1 MILPSLDWGFLK
13 SFSSF
18 SFRFSIF
25 ALVLNFYRNFWMN
38 ILLKSVKIIDPTS
51 SFHGNTLDILI
62 RKGTIDKIDKFLDA
76 SKASVIEHKNLCVS
90 PGWFDS
96 SVSFGEP
103 GYEER
108 ETLSH
113 GLSVAAASGFTQIA
127 YNTNTNPLPTTKAD
141 ISFLLRSAAH
151 TPTTLHPKGHITAQD
166 NSQLAELHDLSQ
178 AGAICFSNHKQPIDD
193 PHLLLVALQ
202 YARGFGRL
210 VESFPIEPQLSIHGV
225 MHEGKVSTSLGLTG
239 IPNLAEE
246 IRIRRDL
253 AILSY
258 TGGKLHIPTISTAGS
273 VGLIRQAKKE
283 KLDVSCSVA
292 IHNLMMTDGQ
302 LDGFDTRYKLMPPL
316 RESKDQTALLK
327 GLKDGTID
335 MVTSDHQPMNIEYK
349 KVELEHAAYG
359 SLGLET
365 AFGSLCTMMDA
376 EDAALIL
383 NRGKERFGISQQ
395 SIQIG
400 AQADLTLFSSDGT
413 TTVSKESILSRS
425 KNSAYLGKE
434 LYGTVIGVINN
445 NSVFQNPS

>member
-1 MILPSLDWGFLK
+1 
-13 SFSSF
+13 
-18 SFRFSIF
+18 
-25 ALVLNFYRNFWMN
+25 MN
-38 ILLKSVKIIDPTS
+38 ILLKSAKIIDPTS

-62 RKGTIDKIDKFLDA
+62 RNGIIDKIDKYIDA
-76 SKASVIEHKNLCVS
+76 PKASVIEHKNLCVS
-90 PGWFDS
+90 LGWFDS

-108 ETLSH
+108 ETLDQ

-127 YNTNTNPLPTTKAD
+127 YNTNTNPLPTSKAD
-141 ISFLLRSAAH
+141 ISFLLRSALH
-151 TPTTLHPKGHITAQD
+151 TPTTLHPKGHITAQ
-166 NSQLAELHDLSQ
+166 NNAQQLAELHDLSQ

-193 PHLLLVALQ
+193 PHLLLLALQ
-202 YARGFGRL
+202 YARGFDGL
-210 VESFPIEPQLSIHGV
+210 VESFPIDPQLAVHGV
-225 MHEGKVSTSLGLTG
+225 MHEGKVSTLLGLTG

-253 AILSY
+253 SILSY
-258 TGGKLHIPTISTAGS
+258 TGGKLHIPTISTAEG
-273 VGLIRQAKKE
+273 VGFIRQAKKD
-283 KLDVSCSVA
+283 KIDVSCSVA
-292 IHNLMMTDGQ
+292 IHNLIMTDDQ

-316 RESKDQTALLK
+316 RESKDQKALLK

-335 MVTSDHQPMNIEYK
+335 MVTSDHQPMDIEHK

-383 NRGKERFGISQQ
+383 NRGKERFGVSQQ

-400 AQADLTLFSSDGT
+400 AQADLTLFTADGT
-413 TTVSKESILSRS
+413 TIVSKEGILSRS

-434 LYGTVIGVINN
+434 LKGTVIGVINN
-445 NSVFQNPS
+445 NSIFQNQS

>member
-1 MILPSLDWGFLK
+1 
-13 SFSSF
+13 
-18 SFRFSIF
+18 
-25 ALVLNFYRNFWMN
+25 MN
-38 ILLKSVKIIDPTS
+38 ILLKSAKIIDPTS

-62 RKGTIDKIDKFLDA
+62 RNGIIDKIDKYIDA
-76 SKASVIEHKNLCVS
+76 PKASVIEHKNLCVS
-90 PGWFDS
+90 LGWFDS

-108 ETLSH
+108 ETLDQ

-127 YNTNTNPLPTTKAD
+127 YNTNTNPLPTSKAD
-141 ISFLLRSAAH
+141 ISFLLRSALH
-151 TPTTLHPKGHITAQD
+151 TPTTLHPKGHITAQ
-166 NSQLAELHDLSQ
+166 NNAQQLAELHDLSQ

-193 PHLLLVALQ
+193 PHLLLLALQ
-202 YARGFGRL
+202 YARGFDGL
-210 VESFPIEPQLSIHGV
+210 VESFPIDPQLAVHGV
-225 MHEGKVSTSLGLTG
+225 MHEGKVSTRLGLTG

-246 IRIRRDL
+246 IRILRDL
-253 AILSY
+253 SILSY
-258 TGGKLHIPTISTAGS
+258 TGGKLHIPTISTAEG
-273 VGLIRQAKKE
+273 VGFIRQAKKD
-283 KLDVSCSVA
+283 KIDVSCSVA
-292 IHNLMMTDGQ
+292 IHNLIMTDEQ

-316 RESKDQTALLK
+316 RESKDQKALLK

-335 MVTSDHQPMNIEYK
+335 MVTSDHQPMDIEHK

-383 NRGKERFGISQQ
+383 NRGKERFGVSQQ

-400 AQADLTLFSSDGT
+400 AQADLTLFTADGT
-413 TTVSKESILSRS
+413 TIVSKEGILSRS

-434 LYGTVIGVINN
+434 LKGTVIGVVNN
-445 NSVFQNPS
+445 NSIFQNQS

>member
-1 MILPSLDWGFLK
+1 
-13 SFSSF
+13 
-18 SFRFSIF
+18 
-25 ALVLNFYRNFWMN
+25 MN
-38 ILLKSVKIIDPTS
+38 ILLKSAKIIDPTS
-51 SFHGNTLDILI
+51 SFHGNTLDVLI
-62 RKGTIDKIDKFLDA
+62 RNGIIDKIDKSIDA
-76 SKASVIEHKNLCVS
+76 PKASGIEHNNLCVS
-90 PGWFDS
+90 LGWFDS

-108 ETLSH
+108 ETLDH

-127 YNTNTNPLPTTKAD
+127 YNTNTNPLPTSKAD

-166 NSQLAELHDLSQ
+166 NAQQLAELHDLSQ

-193 PHLLLVALQ
+193 PHLLLLALQ
-202 YARGFGRL
+202 YARGFDGL
-210 VESFPIEPQLSIHGV
+210 VESFPIDPQLAVHGV

-258 TGGKLHIPTISTAGS
+258 TGGKLHIPTISTSEG
-273 VGLIRQAKKE
+273 VGLIRQAKKD

-292 IHNLMMTDGQ
+292 IHNLMMTDEQ

-316 RESKDQTALLK
+316 RENKDQKALLK

-335 MVTSDHQPMNIEYK
+335 MVTSDHQPMDIEHK

-376 EDAALIL
+376 EDAALLL
-383 NRGKERFGISQQ
+383 NRGKERFGVSQQ

-400 AQADLTLFSSDGT
+400 AQADLTLFTTDGT
-413 TTVSKESILSRS
+413 TIVSKESILSRS

-434 LYGTVIGVINN
+434 LKGTVIGVINN

>member
-1 MILPSLDWGFLK
+1 MLP
-13 SFSSF
+13 
-18 SFRFSIF
+18 
-25 ALVLNFYRNFWMN
+25 
-38 ILLKSVKIIDPTS
+38 
-51 SFHGNTLDILI
+51 
-62 RKGTIDKIDKFLDA
+62 
-76 SKASVIEHKNLCVS
+76 KASVIEHKNLCVS
-90 PGWFDS
+90 LGWFDS

-108 ETLSH
+108 ETLDH

-127 YNTNTNPLPTTKAD
+127 YNTNTNPLPTSKAD
-141 ISFLLRSAAH
+141 ISFLLRSATH

-166 NSQLAELHDLSQ
+166 NAQQLAELHDLSQ

-193 PHLLLVALQ
+193 PHLLLLALQ
-202 YARGFGRL
+202 YARGFDGL
-210 VESFPIEPQLSIHGV
+210 VESFPIDPQLAVHGV

-258 TGGKLHIPTISTAGS
+258 TGGKLHIPTISTAEG
-273 VGLIRQAKKE
+273 VGLIRQAKKD

-292 IHNLMMTDGQ
+292 IHNLMMTDEQ

-316 RESKDQTALLK
+316 RESKDQKALLK

-335 MVTSDHQPMNIEYK
+335 MVTSDHQPMDIEHK

-376 EDAALIL
+376 EDAALLL
-383 NRGKERFGISQQ
+383 NRGKERFGVSQQ

-400 AQADLTLFSSDGT
+400 AQADLTLFTADGT
-413 TTVSKESILSRS
+413 TIVSKESILSRS

-434 LYGTVIGVINN
+434 LKGLSLG
-445 NSVFQNPS
+445 

>member
-1 MILPSLDWGFLK
+1 
-13 SFSSF
+13 
-18 SFRFSIF
+18 
-25 ALVLNFYRNFWMN
+25 MN
-38 ILLKSVKIIDPTS
+38 ILLKSAKIIDPTS

-62 RKGTIDKIDKFLDA
+62 RNGIIDKIDKYIDA
-76 SKASVIEHKNLCVS
+76 PKASVIEHKNLCVS
-90 PGWFDS
+90 LGWFDS

-108 ETLSH
+108 ETLDQ

-127 YNTNTNPLPTTKAD
+127 YNTNTNPLPTSKAD
-141 ISFLLRSAAH
+141 ISFLLRSALH
-151 TPTTLHPKGHITAQD
+151 TPTTLHPKGHITAQ
-166 NSQLAELHDLSQ
+166 NNAQQLAELHDLSQ

-193 PHLLLVALQ
+193 PHLLLLALQ
-202 YARGFGRL
+202 YARGFDGL
-210 VESFPIEPQLSIHGV
+210 VESFPIDPQLAVHGV
-225 MHEGKVSTSLGLTG
+225 MHEGKVSTLLGLTG

-253 AILSY
+253 SILSY
-258 TGGKLHIPTISTAGS
+258 TGGKLHIPTISTAEG
-273 VGLIRQAKKE
+273 VGFIRQAKKD
-283 KLDVSCSVA
+283 KIDVSCSVA
-292 IHNLMMTDGQ
+292 IHNLIMTDEQ

-316 RESKDQTALLK
+316 RESKDQKALLK

-335 MVTSDHQPMNIEYK
+335 MVTSDHQPMDIEHK
-349 KVELEHAAYG
+349 KVEFEHAAYG

-383 NRGKERFGISQQ
+383 NRGKERFGVSQQ

-400 AQADLTLFSSDGT
+400 AQADLTLFTADGT
-413 TTVSKESILSRS
+413 TIVSKEGILSRS

-434 LYGTVIGVINN
+434 LKGTVIGVVNN
-445 NSVFQNPS
+445 NSIFQNQS

>member
-1 MILPSLDWGFLK
+1 
-13 SFSSF
+13 
-18 SFRFSIF
+18 
-25 ALVLNFYRNFWMN
+25 MN
-38 ILLKSVKIIDPTS
+38 ILLKSAKIIDPTS

-62 RKGTIDKIDKFLDA
+62 RNGIIDKIDKSINA
-76 SKASVIEHKNLCVS
+76 TKASVIEHKNLCVS
-90 PGWFDS
+90 LGWFDS

-108 ETLSH
+108 ETLNH

-127 YNTNTNPLPTTKAD
+127 YNTNTNPLPTSKAD
-141 ISFLLRSAAH
+141 ITFLLRSAAH

-166 NSQLAELHDLSQ
+166 NTQQLAELHDLSQ

-193 PHLLLVALQ
+193 PHLLLLALQ
-202 YARGFGRL
+202 YARGFNGL
-210 VESFPIEPQLSIHGV
+210 VESFPIDPQLAVHGV
-225 MHEGKVSTSLGLTG
+225 MHEGKISTSLGLTG

-258 TGGKLHIPTISTAGS
+258 TGGKLHIPTISTTEG
-273 VGLIRQAKKE
+273 VGLIRQAKKD

-292 IHNLMMTDGQ
+292 IHNLMMTDEQ

-316 RESKDQTALLK
+316 RESKDQKALLE

-335 MVTSDHQPMNIEYK
+335 MVTSDHQPMDIEHK

-376 EDAALIL
+376 EDAALLL
-383 NRGKERFGISQQ
+383 NRGKERFGVSQQ
-395 SIQIG
+395 SILIG
-400 AQADLTLFSSDGT
+400 AQADLTLFTADGT

-434 LYGTVIGVINN
+434 LKGIVIGVINN
-445 NSVFQNPS
+445 NCVFQNPS

>member
-1 MILPSLDWGFLK
+1 
-13 SFSSF
+13 
-18 SFRFSIF
+18 
-25 ALVLNFYRNFWMN
+25 MN
-38 ILLKSVKIIDPTS
+38 ILLKSAKIIDPTS

-62 RKGTIDKIDKFLDA
+62 RNGIIDKIDKSIDA
-76 SKASVIEHKNLCVS
+76 PKASVIEHKNLCVS
-90 PGWFDS
+90 LGWFDS

-108 ETLSH
+108 ETLDH
-113 GLSVAAASGFTQIA
+113 GLSVAAASGFTHIA
-127 YNTNTNPLPTTKAD
+127 HNTNTNPLPTSKAD
-141 ISFLLRSAAH
+141 ISFLLRSAAY

-166 NSQLAELHDLSQ
+166 NAQQLAELHDLSQ

-193 PHLLLVALQ
+193 PHLLLLALQ
-202 YARGFGRL
+202 YARGFDGL
-210 VESFPIEPQLSIHGV
+210 VESFPIDPQLAVHGV

-258 TGGKLHIPTISTAGS
+258 TGGKLHIPTISTAKG
-273 VGLIRQAKKE
+273 VGLIRQAKKD

-292 IHNLMMTDGQ
+292 IHNLMMTDEQ

-316 RESKDQTALLK
+316 RESKDQKALLK

-335 MVTSDHQPMNIEYK
+335 MVTSDHQPMDIEHK

-376 EDAALIL
+376 EDAALLL
-383 NRGKERFGISQQ
+383 NRGKERFGVSQQ

-400 AQADLTLFSSDGT
+400 AQADLTLFTADGT
-413 TTVSKESILSRS
+413 TIVSKESLLSRS

-434 LYGTVIGVINN
+434 LKGTVIGVINN

>member
-1 MILPSLDWGFLK
+1 
-13 SFSSF
+13 
-18 SFRFSIF
+18 
-25 ALVLNFYRNFWMN
+25 MN
-38 ILLKSVKIIDPTS
+38 ILLKSAKIIDPTS

-62 RKGTIDKIDKFLDA
+62 RNGIIDKIDKYIDA
-76 SKASVIEHKNLCVS
+76 PKASVIEHKNLCVS

-108 ETLSH
+108 ETLDH
-113 GLSVAAASGFTQIA
+113 GLSVAAASGFTHIA
-127 YNTNTNPLPTTKAD
+127 HNTNTNPLPTSKAD
-141 ISFLLRSAAH
+141 ISFLLRSAAY

-166 NSQLAELHDLSQ
+166 NAQQLAELHDLSQ

-193 PHLLLVALQ
+193 PHLLLLALQ
-202 YARGFGRL
+202 YARGFDGL
-210 VESFPIEPQLSIHGV
+210 VESFPIDPQLAVRGV

-258 TGGKLHIPTISTAGS
+258 TGGKLHIPTISTAEG
-273 VGLIRQAKKE
+273 VGLIRQAKKD

-292 IHNLMMTDGQ
+292 IHNLMMTDEQ

-316 RESKDQTALLK
+316 RESKDQKALLK

-335 MVTSDHQPMNIEYK
+335 MVTSDHQPMDVEHK

-376 EDAALIL
+376 EDAALLL
-383 NRGKERFGISQQ
+383 NRGKERFDVSQQ

-400 AQADLTLFSSDGT
+400 AQADLTLFTADGKAV
-413 TTVSKESILSRS
+413 VSKESILSSS

-434 LYGTVIGVINN
+434 LKGTVLGVINN
-445 NSVFQNPS
+445 NTFFENPS

>member
-1 MILPSLDWGFLK
+1 
-13 SFSSF
+13 
-18 SFRFSIF
+18 
-25 ALVLNFYRNFWMN
+25 MN
-38 ILLKSVKIIDPTS
+38 ILLKSAKIIDPTS

-62 RKGTIDKIDKFLDA
+62 RNGIIDKIDKSINA
-76 SKASVIEHKNLCVS
+76 TKAGVIEHKNLCVS
-90 PGWFDS
+90 LGWFDS

-108 ETLSH
+108 ETLNH

-127 YNTNTNPLPTTKAD
+127 YNTNTNPLPTSKAD
-141 ISFLLRSAAH
+141 ITFLLRSAAH

-166 NSQLAELHDLSQ
+166 NTQQLAELHDLSQ

-193 PHLLLVALQ
+193 PHLLLLALQ
-202 YARGFGRL
+202 YARGFDGL
-210 VESFPIEPQLSIHGV
+210 VESFPIDPQLAVHGV
-225 MHEGKVSTSLGLTG
+225 MNEGKISTSLGLTG

-258 TGGKLHIPTISTAGS
+258 TGGKLHIPTISTAEG
-273 VGLIRQAKKE
+273 VGLIRQAKKD
-283 KLDVSCSVA
+283 KLDVTCSVA
-292 IHNLMMTDGQ
+292 VHNLMMTDEQ

-316 RESKDQTALLK
+316 RESKDQKALLK

-335 MVTSDHQPMNIEYK
+335 MVTSDHQPMDIEHK

-376 EDAALIL
+376 EDAALLL
-383 NRGKERFGISQQ
+383 NRGKERFGVSQQ
-395 SIQIG
+395 SILIG
-400 AQADLTLFSSDGT
+400 AQADLTLFTADGT

-434 LYGTVIGVINN
+434 LKGTVIGVINN
-445 NSVFQNPS
+445 NCAFQNPS

>member
-1 MILPSLDWGFLK
+1 
-13 SFSSF
+13 
-18 SFRFSIF
+18 
-25 ALVLNFYRNFWMN
+25 MN
-38 ILLKSVKIIDPTS
+38 ILIKSAKIIDPTS

-62 RKGTIDKIDKFLDA
+62 RNGSIDKIDKSINA
-76 SKASVIEHKNLCVS
+76 TKVSVVEHKNLCVS
-90 PGWFDS
+90 LGWFDS

-108 ETLSH
+108 ETLNH

-127 YNTNTNPLPTTKAD
+127 YNTNTNPLPTSKAD

-166 NSQLAELHDLSQ
+166 NAQQLAELHDLSL
-178 AGAICFSNHKQPIDD
+178 AGATCFSNHKQPIDD
-193 PHLLLVALQ
+193 PHLLLLALQ
-202 YARGFGRL
+202 YARGFEGL
-210 VESFPIEPQLSIHGV
+210 VESFPIDPQLAVNGV

-253 AILSY
+253 AILNY
-258 TGGKLHIPTISTAGS
+258 TGGKLHIPTISTAEG
-273 VGLIRQAKKE
+273 VGLIRQAKKD
-283 KLDVSCSVA
+283 KLDVTCSVA
-292 IHNLMMTDGQ
+292 IHNLIMTDEQ

-316 RESKDQTALLK
+316 RESKDQKALLK

-335 MVTSDHQPMNIEYK
+335 MVTSDHQPMDIEHK

-365 AFGSLCTMMDA
+365 AFGSLCAMMAA
-376 EDAALIL
+376 EDAALLL
-383 NRGKERFGISQQ
+383 NRGKKRFGVSQQ

-400 AQADLTLFSSDGT
+400 AQADLTLFTADGKI
-413 TTVSKESILSRS
+413 TVSKESILSRS
-425 KNSAYLGKE
+425 KNSAYMGKE
-434 LYGTVIGVINN
+434 LNGTVIGVINN
-445 NSVFQNPS
+445 NCVFQNPS

>member
-1 MILPSLDWGFLK
+1 
-13 SFSSF
+13 
-18 SFRFSIF
+18 
-25 ALVLNFYRNFWMN
+25 MN
-38 ILLKSVKIIDPTS
+38 ILLKSAKIIDPTS

-62 RKGTIDKIDKFLDA
+62 RNGSIEKIDKSINA
-76 SKASVIEHKNLCVS
+76 TQASVIEHKSLCVS
-90 PGWFDS
+90 VGWFDS

-108 ETLSH
+108 ETLNN

-127 YNTNTNPLPTTKAD
+127 YNTNTNPLPTSKAD

-166 NSQLAELHDLSQ
+166 NLQQLAELHDLSH
-178 AGAICFSNHKQPIDD
+178 AGATCFSNHKQPIDD
-193 PHLLLVALQ
+193 PHLLLLALQ
-202 YARGFGRL
+202 YARGLDGL
-210 VESFPIEPQLSIHGV
+210 IESFPIDPQLAVHGV
-225 MHEGKVSTSLGLTG
+225 MHEGKVSTSLGLKG

-258 TGGKLHIPTISTAGS
+258 TGGKLHIPTISTAEG
-273 VGLIRQAKKE
+273 VGLIQQAKKD
-283 KLDVSCSVA
+283 KLDVTCSVA
-292 IHNLMMTDGQ
+292 IHNLMMTDEQ
-302 LDGFDTRYKLMPPL
+302 LDDFDTRYKLMPPL
-316 RESKDQTALLK
+316 RESKDQKALLK

-335 MVTSDHQPMNIEYK
+335 MVTSDHKPIDIEHK
-349 KVELEHAAYG
+349 KMELENAAYG

-365 AFGSLCTMMDA
+365 AFGSLCTIMDA
-376 EDAALIL
+376 EDAALLL
-383 NRGKERFGISQQ
+383 NLGKERFGVSQQ

-400 AQADLTLFSSDGT
+400 AQADLTLFTADGT

-434 LYGTVIGVINN
+434 LNGTVIGVINN
-445 NSVFQNPS
+445 NCVFQNPR

>member
-1 MILPSLDWGFLK
+1 
-13 SFSSF
+13 
-18 SFRFSIF
+18 
-25 ALVLNFYRNFWMN
+25 MN
-38 ILLKSVKIIDPTS
+38 ILLKSAKIIDPTS

-62 RKGTIDKIDKFLDA
+62 RNGIIDKIDKSINA
-76 SKASVIEHKNLCVS
+76 TKASVIEHKNLCVS
-90 PGWFDS
+90 LGWFDS

-103 GYEER
+103 GFEER
-108 ETLSH
+108 ETLDH

-127 YNTNTNPLPTTKAD
+127 YNTNTNPLPTSKAD

-166 NSQLAELHDLSQ
+166 NAQQLAELLDLSQ

-193 PHLLLVALQ
+193 PHLLLLALQ
-202 YARGFGRL
+202 YARGFDGL
-210 VESFPIEPQLSIHGV
+210 VESFPIDPQLAVHGV

-246 IRIRRDL
+246 ICIRRDL

-258 TGGKLHIPTISTAGS
+258 TGGKLHIPTISTAEG
-273 VGLIRQAKKE
+273 VGLIRQAKKD

-292 IHNLMMTDGQ
+292 IHNLMMTDEQ

-316 RESKDQTALLK
+316 RESKDQKALLK

-335 MVTSDHQPMNIEYK
+335 MVTSDHQPMDIEHK

-365 AFGSLCTMMDA
+365 ALGSLCTIMDA
-376 EDAALIL
+376 EDAALLL
-383 NRGKERFGISQQ
+383 NRGKERFGVSQQ

-400 AQADLTLFSSDGT
+400 AQADLTLFTADGKAV
-413 TTVSKESILSRS
+413 VSKESILSSS

-434 LYGTVIGVINN
+434 LKGTVLGVINN
-445 NSVFQNPS
+445 NTFFENPS

>member
-1 MILPSLDWGFLK
+1 
-13 SFSSF
+13 
-18 SFRFSIF
+18 
-25 ALVLNFYRNFWMN
+25 MN
-38 ILLKSVKIIDPTS
+38 ILLKSAKIIDPTS

-62 RKGTIDKIDKFLDA
+62 RNGFIDKIDKSIDA
-76 SKASVIEHKNLCVS
+76 PKASVIEHKNLCVS
-90 PGWFDS
+90 LGWFDS

-108 ETLSH
+108 ETLDH
-113 GLSVAAASGFTQIA
+113 GLSVAAASGFTHIA
-127 YNTNTNPLPTTKAD
+127 HNTNTNPLPTSKAD
-141 ISFLLRSAAH
+141 ISFLLRSAAY

-166 NSQLAELHDLSQ
+166 NAQQLSELHDLSQ

-193 PHLLLVALQ
+193 PHLLLLALQ
-202 YARGFGRL
+202 YARGFDGL
-210 VESFPIEPQLSIHGV
+210 VESFPIDPQLAVRGV

-258 TGGKLHIPTISTAGS
+258 TGGKLHIPTISTAES
-273 VGLIRQAKKE
+273 VGLIRQAKKD

-292 IHNLMMTDGQ
+292 IHNLMMTDEQ

-316 RESKDQTALLK
+316 RESKDQKALLK

-335 MVTSDHQPMNIEYK
+335 MVTSDHQPMDIEHK

-376 EDAALIL
+376 EDAALLL
-383 NRGKERFGISQQ
+383 NRGKERFDVSQQ

-400 AQADLTLFSSDGT
+400 AQADLTLFTADGKAV
-413 TTVSKESILSRS
+413 VSKESILSSS

-434 LYGTVIGVINN
+434 LKGTVLGVINN
-445 NSVFQNPS
+445 NTFFENPS

>member
-1 MILPSLDWGFLK
+1 
-13 SFSSF
+13 
-18 SFRFSIF
+18 
-25 ALVLNFYRNFWMN
+25 MN
-38 ILLKSVKIIDPTS
+38 ILLKSAKIIDPTS

-62 RKGTIDKIDKFLDA
+62 RNGIIDKIDKSIDA
-76 SKASVIEHKNLCVS
+76 PKASLIEHKNLCVS
-90 PGWFDS
+90 LGWFDS

-108 ETLSH
+108 ETLNH
-113 GLSVAAASGFTQIA
+113 GLSVAAASGFTHIA
-127 YNTNTNPLPTTKAD
+127 HNTNTNPLPTSKAD
-141 ISFLLRSAAH
+141 ISFLLRSAAY

-166 NSQLAELHDLSQ
+166 NAQQLAELHDLSQ
-178 AGAICFSNHKQPIDD
+178 AGAICFSNHKQPIDN
-193 PHLLLVALQ
+193 PHLLLLALQ
-202 YARGFGRL
+202 YARGFDGL
-210 VESFPIEPQLSIHGV
+210 VESFPIDPQLAVRGV

-258 TGGKLHIPTISTAGS
+258 TGGKLHIPTISTAES
-273 VGLIRQAKKE
+273 VGLIRQAKKD

-292 IHNLMMTDGQ
+292 IHNLMMTDEQ

-316 RESKDQTALLK
+316 RESKDQKALLK

-335 MVTSDHQPMNIEYK
+335 MVTSDHQPMDIEHK

-376 EDAALIL
+376 EDAALLL
-383 NRGKERFGISQQ
+383 NRGKERFDVSQQ

-400 AQADLTLFSSDGT
+400 AQADLTLFTADGKAV
-413 TTVSKESILSRS
+413 VSKESILSSS

-434 LYGTVIGVINN
+434 LKGTVLGVINN
-445 NSVFQNPS
+445 NTFFENPS

>member
-1 MILPSLDWGFLK
+1 
-13 SFSSF
+13 
-18 SFRFSIF
+18 
-25 ALVLNFYRNFWMN
+25 MN
-38 ILLKSVKIIDPTS
+38 ILLKSAKIIDPTS

-62 RKGTIDKIDKFLDA
+62 RNGIIDKIDKSIDA
-76 SKASVIEHKNLCVS
+76 PKASLIEHKNLCVS
-90 PGWFDS
+90 LGWFDS

-108 ETLSH
+108 ETLNH
-113 GLSVAAASGFTQIA
+113 GLSVAAASGFTHIA
-127 YNTNTNPLPTTKAD
+127 HNTNTNPLPTSKAD
-141 ISFLLRSAAH
+141 ISFLLRSAAY

-166 NSQLAELHDLSQ
+166 NAQQLAELHDLSQ
-178 AGAICFSNHKQPIDD
+178 AGAICFSNHKQPIDN
-193 PHLLLVALQ
+193 PHLLLLALQ
-202 YARGFGRL
+202 YARGFDGL
-210 VESFPIEPQLSIHGV
+210 VESFPIDPQLAVRGV

-258 TGGKLHIPTISTAGS
+258 TGGKLHIPTISTAES
-273 VGLIRQAKKE
+273 VGLIRQAKKD

-292 IHNLMMTDGQ
+292 IHNLMMTDEQ

-316 RESKDQTALLK
+316 RESKDQKVLLK

-335 MVTSDHQPMNIEYK
+335 MVTSDHQPMDIEHK
-349 KVELEHAAYG
+349 TVELEHAAYG

-376 EDAALIL
+376 EDAALLL
-383 NRGKERFGISQQ
+383 NRGKERFDVSQQ

-400 AQADLTLFSSDGT
+400 AQADLTLFTADGKAV
-413 TTVSKESILSRS
+413 VSKESILSSS

-434 LYGTVIGVINN
+434 LKGTVLGVINN
-445 NSVFQNPS
+445 NTFFENPS

>member
-1 MILPSLDWGFLK
+1 
-13 SFSSF
+13 
-18 SFRFSIF
+18 
-25 ALVLNFYRNFWMN
+25 MN
-38 ILLKSVKIIDPTS
+38 ILLKSAKIIDPTS

-62 RKGTIDKIDKFLDA
+62 RNGIIDKIDKYIDA
-76 SKASVIEHKNLCVS
+76 PKASVIEHKNLCVS
-90 PGWFDS
+90 LGWFDS

-108 ETLSH
+108 ETLEQ

-127 YNTNTNPLPTTKAD
+127 YNTNTNPLPTSKAD
-141 ISFLLRSAAH
+141 ISFLLRSALH
-151 TPTTLHPKGHITAQD
+151 TPTTLHPKGHITAQ
-166 NSQLAELHDLSQ
+166 NNAQQLAELHDLSQ

-193 PHLLLVALQ
+193 PHLLLLALQ
-202 YARGFGRL
+202 YARGFDGL
-210 VESFPIEPQLSIHGV
+210 VESFPIDPQLAVHGV
-225 MHEGKVSTSLGLTG
+225 MHEGKVSTLLGLTG

-253 AILSY
+253 SILSY
-258 TGGKLHIPTISTAGS
+258 TGGKLHIPTISTAEG
-273 VGLIRQAKKE
+273 VGFIRQAKKD
-283 KLDVSCSVA
+283 KIDVSCSVA
-292 IHNLMMTDGQ
+292 IHNLIMTDEQ

-316 RESKDQTALLK
+316 RESKDQKALLK

-335 MVTSDHQPMNIEYK
+335 MVTSDHQPMDIEHK

-383 NRGKERFGISQQ
+383 NRGKERFGVSQQ

-400 AQADLTLFSSDGT
+400 AQADLTLFTADGT
-413 TTVSKESILSRS
+413 TIVSKEGILSRS

-434 LYGTVIGVINN
+434 LKGTVIGVINN
-445 NSVFQNPS
+445 NSIFQNQS

>member
-1 MILPSLDWGFLK
+1 
-13 SFSSF
+13 
-18 SFRFSIF
+18 
-25 ALVLNFYRNFWMN
+25 MN
-38 ILLKSVKIIDPTS
+38 ILLKSAKIIDPTS

-62 RKGTIDKIDKFLDA
+62 RNGIIDKIDKSIDA
-76 SKASVIEHKNLCVS
+76 PKASLIEHKNLCVS
-90 PGWFDS
+90 LGWFDS

-108 ETLSH
+108 ETLNH
-113 GLSVAAASGFTQIA
+113 GLSVAAASGFTHIA
-127 YNTNTNPLPTTKAD
+127 HNTNTNPLPTSKAD
-141 ISFLLRSAAH
+141 ISFLLRSAAY

-166 NSQLAELHDLSQ
+166 NAQQLAELHDLSQ

-193 PHLLLVALQ
+193 PHLLLLALQ
-202 YARGFGRL
+202 YARGFDGL
-210 VESFPIEPQLSIHGV
+210 VESFPIDPQLAVRGV

-258 TGGKLHIPTISTAGS
+258 TGGKLHIPTISTAES
-273 VGLIRQAKKE
+273 VGLIRQAKKD

-292 IHNLMMTDGQ
+292 IHNLMMTDEQ

-316 RESKDQTALLK
+316 RESKDQKALLK

-335 MVTSDHQPMNIEYK
+335 MVTSDHQPMDIEHK

-376 EDAALIL
+376 EDAALLL
-383 NRGKERFGISQQ
+383 NRGKERFDVSQQ

-400 AQADLTLFSSDGT
+400 AQADLTLFTADGKAV
-413 TTVSKESILSRS
+413 VSKESILSSS

-434 LYGTVIGVINN
+434 LKGTVLGVINN
-445 NSVFQNPS
+445 NTFFENPS

>member
-1 MILPSLDWGFLK
+1 
-13 SFSSF
+13 
-18 SFRFSIF
+18 
-25 ALVLNFYRNFWMN
+25 MN
-38 ILLKSVKIIDPTS
+38 ILLKSAKIIDPTS

-62 RKGTIDKIDKFLDA
+62 RNGIIDKIDKSINA
-76 SKASVIEHKNLCVS
+76 TKASVIEHKNLCVS
-90 PGWFDS
+90 LGWFDS

-108 ETLSH
+108 ETLNH

-127 YNTNTNPLPTTKAD
+127 YNTNTNPLPTSKAD
-141 ISFLLRSAAH
+141 ITFLLRSAAH

-166 NSQLAELHDLSQ
+166 NAQQLAELHDLSQ

-193 PHLLLVALQ
+193 PHLLLLALQ
-202 YARGFGRL
+202 YARGFDGL
-210 VESFPIEPQLSIHGV
+210 VESFPIDPQLAVHGV
-225 MHEGKVSTSLGLTG
+225 MHEGKISTSLGLTG

-258 TGGKLHIPTISTAGS
+258 TGGKLHIPTISTSEG
-273 VGLIRQAKKE
+273 VGLIRQAKKD
-283 KLDVSCSVA
+283 KLDVTCSVA
-292 IHNLMMTDGQ
+292 IHNLMMTDEQ
-302 LDGFDTRYKLMPPL
+302 LDDFDTRYKLMPPL
-316 RESKDQTALLK
+316 RESKDQKALLK

-335 MVTSDHQPMNIEYK
+335 MVTSDHQPMDIEHK

-376 EDAALIL
+376 EDAALLL
-383 NRGKERFGISQQ
+383 NRGKERFGVSQQ

-400 AQADLTLFSSDGT
+400 AQADLTLFTADGT
-413 TTVSKESILSRS
+413 TIVSKESLLSRS

-434 LYGTVIGVINN
+434 LKGTVIGVINN